1 MDNEEL
7 KTQEEKFF
15 STNVEGNWEQVVA
28 EQPSTQETQE

>member
-1 MDNEEL
+1 MNNEEL

-15 STNVEGNWEQVVA
+15 STSVEGNWEPVVA

>member
-15 STNVEGNWEQVVA
+15 STNVEGNWERVA
-28 EQPSTQETQE
+28 TKQTSTQDTQE

>member
-15 STNVEGNWEQVVA
+15 FTNVEGNWEQVII
-28 EQPSTQETQE
+28 EQSSTQDTQE